1 MSGMTATSAQPTE
14 NGPQAFLLPE
24 RRPAS
29 SLAREPNAQ
38 LSWHAAVWAFK
49 CGTGLKKVTHPRQK
63 RALSAGFLLR
73 SKGPRA
79 MILREG
85 PFQVVRRIEVTRF
98 LPRVVY
104 RSCES

>member
-14 NGPQAFLLPE
+14 DGPQAFLLPE

-29 SLAREPNAQ
+29 SLARKPNAQ
-38 LSWHAAVWAFK
+38 LSWHAAVRAFK
-49 CGTGLKKVTHPRQK
+49 CGTELQK

>member
-1 MSGMTATSAQPTE
+1 M
-14 NGPQAFLLPE
+14 
-24 RRPAS
+24 
-29 SLAREPNAQ
+29 
-38 LSWHAAVWAFK
+38 
-49 CGTGLKKVTHPRQK
+49 
-63 RALSAGFLLR
+63 R

-79 MILREG
+79 MILWED